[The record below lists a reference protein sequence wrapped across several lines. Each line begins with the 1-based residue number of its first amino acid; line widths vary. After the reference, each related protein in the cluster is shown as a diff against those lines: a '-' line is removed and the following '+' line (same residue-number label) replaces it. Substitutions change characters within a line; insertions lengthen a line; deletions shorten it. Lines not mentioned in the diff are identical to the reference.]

1 MKKVVLFLG
10 IALFLSGCSVPQ
22 PPYVMGKYQHN
33 LFLYY
38 GGRLDDEE
46 FLQTLLA
53 SEKEANEKGIPLAPG
68 LYAEIGTLYLNK
80 GNRKEAM
87 AYYTKEGETWVQGK
101 PFMDTLVQNL
111 KKIPTEKTKDKVEGT
126 K

>member
-1 MKKVVLFLG
+1 MILG
-10 IALFLSGCSVPQ
+10 LSLLVSGCAVPE
-22 PPYVMGKYQHN
+22 PYVMGKYQHN

-38 GGRLDDEE
+38 GGKLDDEE

-53 SEKEANEKGIPLAPG
+53 SENEANEKGIPLAPG

-80 GNRKEAM
+80 GDRDKAM
-87 AYYTKEGETWVQGK
+87 EYYTKEGQTWKQGK
-101 PFMDTLVQNL
+101 PFMDTLIQNL
-111 KKIPTEKTKDKVEGT
+111 KKITATKDGLKKEES